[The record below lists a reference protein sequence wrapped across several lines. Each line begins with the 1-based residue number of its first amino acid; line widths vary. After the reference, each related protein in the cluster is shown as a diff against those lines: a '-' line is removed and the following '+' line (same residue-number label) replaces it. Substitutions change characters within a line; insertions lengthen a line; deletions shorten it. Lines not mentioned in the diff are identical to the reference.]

1 MTVVKDEN
9 AERYLVS
16 PPDSIRMFLLYG
28 NDPGTVTERARLVE
42 RVALQRG
49 GADSVQRFGSDLIAS
64 TPGLIAEEANSASLF
79 GGEPVVSLRVLD
91 GRHNVIGALMP
102 LLERPPDSAW
112 LVVEAGELTPASPL
126 RKAFEASSRAAA
138 IPAFH
143 LEGAS
148 LASFISATAAD
159 AGVVMEPAALEMLA
173 AHLGGDRL
181 QSRGELEKLFHY
193 VAGTGRVTPA
203 DVAAVVGDVAEL
215 RSDEVIDAALLG
227 DHETLETGLDRL
239 RAEGGSF
246 AGLGAQALRHLL
258 HLQGLR
264 LAMDGG
270 APVASVIA
278 GARPPIFWR
287 RKAAVEAQLIRWPFA
302 ALATAR
308 WRMEEAVLV
317 TRRHSSLE
325 SAAISDSLHNL
336 AILTRRVRRDRAG

>member
-91 GRHNVIGALMP
+91 GRHNVIGALTP

-193 VAGTGRVTPA
+193 VA
-203 DVAAVVGDVAEL
+203 
-215 RSDEVIDAALLG
+215 
-227 DHETLETGLDRL
+227 
-239 RAEGGSF
+239 
-246 AGLGAQALRHLL
+246 
-258 HLQGLR
+258 
-264 LAMDGG
+264 
-270 APVASVIA
+270 
-278 GARPPIFWR
+278 
-287 RKAAVEAQLIRWPFA
+287 
-302 ALATAR
+302 
-308 WRMEEAVLV
+308 
-317 TRRHSSLE
+317 
-325 SAAISDSLHNL
+325 
-336 AILTRRVRRDRAG
+336 